1 MKGKQLLYL
10 VVALL
15 VLGGA
20 GLYLRKQDDARIAGS
35 KVGMGQK
42 VLGTLDINDVTGLR
56 IRAGSNQ
63 LNVVREGDIWV
74 VKERGSYPAS
84 FTTLSEFLRKLDDL
98 KVTRPLELGPS
109 RLPALDLVEPDKG
122 NGVQVELLATD
133 GKTLKSIL
141 LGKTHSRAG
150 EDPSPFGGGGMANGR
165 YLMVGSDIK
174 TVALVSDPLNNAE
187 TRPEEWLDKEFLKVE
202 LPKRIELIRADA
214 TNSFTLSRTNEFGE
228 WQLADAGPEE
238 KMDAGKLGVFGS
250 VLSAP
255 TFSDVRINPD
265 LAALGLDK
273 PSIARITT
281 TAGFTYEIKVGTS
294 QANEEYPIQVTVSA
308 DLQKERTP
316 AADEKAEDKEKLDK
330 EFKEKLEKQEQKLKA
345 EQAYSKWTYMVS
357 KWTIDPILK
366 NRSDLFADKKAEGA
380 PAGEGGLPPGL
391 NIPGLNF
398 PGAGGG
404 FPNQP

>member
-10 VVALL
+10 VTALL

-20 GLYLRKQDDARIAGS
+20 GLYLRKQDDARMTGS

-42 VLGTLDINDVTGLR
+42 VLGTLDINDVAGLR

-74 VKERGSYPAS
+74 VKERGNHAAS
-84 FTTLSEFLRKLDDL
+84 FSTLSEFLRKLDDL

-109 RLPALDLVEPDKG
+109 RLAALDLVEPDKG
-122 NGVQVELLATD
+122 NGVQVELLGTD
-133 GKTLKSIL
+133 GKALKSLL
-141 LGKTHSRAG
+141 LGKPHNRAG

-165 YLMVGSDIK
+165 YLMLGSDIK

-187 TRPEEWLDKEFLKVE
+187 TRPEEWLEKEFLKVE
-202 LPKRIELIRADA
+202 MPKRIELVRAEV

-238 KMDAGKLGVFGS
+238 KPDAGKLGVFGS

-265 LAALGLDK
+265 LTALGLDK
-273 PSIARITT
+273 PSVARITT
-281 TAGFTYEIKVGTS
+281 TAGFTYEIKVGTP
-294 QANEEYPIQVTVSA
+294 QANEEYPIQVSVTA
-308 DLQKERTP
+308 DLKKERTP
-316 AADEKAEDKEKLDK
+316 AADEKPEDKEKLDK
-330 EFKEKLEKQEQKLKA
+330 EFKEKLAKLEEKLKT
-345 EQAYSKWTYMVS
+345 EQAYSRWTYMVS

-380 PAGEGGLPPGL
+380 PGGEGGLPPGL
-391 NIPGLNF
+391 NIPGLNL

>member
-10 VVALL
+10 VTALL

-20 GLYLRKQDDARIAGS
+20 GLYLRKQDDARMTGS

-42 VLGTLDINDVTGLR
+42 VLGTLDINEVAGLR

-74 VKERGSYPAS
+74 VKERGNHAAS
-84 FTTLSEFLRKLDDL
+84 FSALSEFLRKLDDL

-109 RLPALDLVEPDKG
+109 RLAALDLVEPDKG
-122 NGVQVELLATD
+122 SGVQVELLGTD
-133 GKTLKSIL
+133 GKALKSLL
-141 LGKTHSRAG
+141 LGKPHNRAG

-202 LPKRIELIRADA
+202 LPTRIEILRAA
-214 TNSFTLSRTNEFGE
+214 TTNSFTLSRTNEFGE

-238 KMDAGKLGVFGS
+238 KPDAGKLGVFGS

-265 LAALGLDK
+265 LATLGLDK

-281 TAGFTYEIKVGTS
+281 TAGFTYEIKVGTP
-294 QANEEYPIQVTVSA
+294 QANEEYPIQVNVTA
-308 DLQKERTP
+308 NLKKERAP
-316 AADEKAEDKEKLDK
+316 AADEKPEDKEKLDK
-330 EFKEKLEKQEQKLKA
+330 EFKEKLAKLEQKLKT
-345 EQAYSKWTYMVS
+345 EQAYARWTYMVS

-391 NIPGLNF
+391 NIPGLNL

>member
-42 VLGTLDINDVTGLR
+42 VLGTLDINDVAGLR

-74 VKERGSYPAS
+74 VKERGNYAAS
-84 FTTLSEFLRKLDDL
+84 FSTLSEFLRKLDDL

-109 RLPALDLVEPDKG
+109 RLAALDLVEPDKG

-133 GKTLKSIL
+133 GKPLKSIL

-150 EDPSPFGGGGMANGR
+150 EDSSPFGGGGMANGR

-202 LPKRIELIRADA
+202 LPKRIELVRAAA

-238 KMDAGKLGVFGS
+238 KLDAGKLGVFGS

-294 QANEEYPIQVTVSA
+294 QANEEYPIHVSVTA
-308 DLQKERTP
+308 DLKKERTP
-316 AADEKAEDKEKLDK
+316 AADEKPEDKEKLDK
-330 EFKEKLEKQEQKLKA
+330 EFKEKLAKLEQKLKT
-345 EQAYSKWTYMVS
+345 EQAYAKWTYMVS

-366 NRSDLFADKKAEGA
+366 NRSDLFADKKPEGA
-380 PAGEGGLPPGL
+380 PAAEGGLPAGL
-391 NIPGLNF
+391 NIPGLNL

-404 FPNQP
+404 LPNQP

>member
-42 VLGTLDINDVTGLR
+42 VLGTLDINDVAGLR

-74 VKERGSYPAS
+74 VKERGNHAAS
-84 FTTLSEFLRKLDDL
+84 FSTLSEFLRKLDDL

-109 RLPALDLVEPDKG
+109 RLAALDLVEPDKG

-133 GKTLKSIL
+133 GKPLKSIL

-202 LPKRIELIRADA
+202 LPKRIELVRAAA

-238 KMDAGKLGVFGS
+238 KMDAGKLGIFGS

-265 LAALGLDK
+265 ITALGLDK

-281 TAGFTYEIKVGTS
+281 TAGFTYEIKVGTP
-294 QANEEYPIQVTVSA
+294 QANEEYPIQVSVTA
-308 DLQKERTP
+308 DLKKERTP
-316 AADEKAEDKEKLDK
+316 AADEKPEDKEKLDK
-330 EFKEKLEKQEQKLKA
+330 EFKEKLAKLEQKLKT
-345 EQAYSKWTYMVS
+345 EQAYAKWTYMVS

-380 PAGEGGLPPGL
+380 SPGEGGLPPGL
-391 NIPGLNF
+391 NIPGLNL

-404 FPNQP
+404 LPNQP